1 MDKSFSP
8 SDVEPRWRARWEELG
23 VGIADS
29 TTDRPSFSIALPPPN
44 ITGALHMGHTASFS
58 VQDVLARHHR
68 MRGFEVEWC
77 PGTDHAAIAT
87 QNVIERQLD
96 AEGLTK
102 EDLGR
107 ERFQARVDAWYE
119 EYGGRIFEQM
129 RRLGYSCDWSRA
141 RFTLDPAYVR
151 AIRVV
156 FKELYD
162 AGLIY
167 RGPRIVNWCPR
178 CRSAI
183 SDEEVEWQEHTDSLV
198 RIRYPVEGGGDITIA
213 TVRPETMLG
222 DTGVA
227 VSPGDPRYAGLVGR
241 TVVLP
246 LTGRRIPIFE
256 DSAVEP
262 EFGTGALKVTP
273 AHDPTDYDIGQRHG
287 LPMIGVIALDGTM
300 DVPDLPRFHGLSV
313 NRAREE
319 VTAALRELGAV
330 VGEEEYVHSVG
341 HCDRCKGVLE
351 PLISEQW
358 WVTMGPLARPAL
370 AAVEAGEV
378 RFHPRRFANVYLEWM
393 RNIRDWCI
401 SRQLWLGH
409 AIPVS
414 TCANGHRFA
423 WIEHPDACPEC
434 GSAGLTDDPDVLDT
448 WFSSALWP
456 FAIFGWPEDTPDL
469 RRFYP
474 TDVLVTARE
483 IIFLWVARMVMTG
496 LRFTGAKPFSD
507 VIINSTILA
516 GDGSRMS
523 KSKGNVV
530 DPLDMIERYGAD
542 AVRAWAGAVGT
553 SGQDMRFDENRVAG
567 YRLFA
572 NKLWNATRL
581 LVTRLGDGERIAEAP
596 EVDPAILHPEDRWI
610 LARVAEAVAACDAA
624 VAAYRFHEVMER
636 LYDLTWRGYCDW
648 YVEMIK
654 GRLGEDADPASR
666 DAAVWTSVTV
676 LDTLL
681 RLLHP
686 FMPFVTEEC
695 AARLPGAAPTLQR
708 REWPVPP
715 SWWRQG
721 ANGAVAGV
729 ERVIE
734 LVGALRNARQQ
745 AGLSPG
751 FRERQQVTLR
761 TPDDALSSGDLRRLV
776 QALVP
781 VEVVDELSEGTEPV
795 RLVAGG
801 VEAALRTG
809 GAAVDRAQLDRQLR
823 QADGQVVRFTGQLDN
838 PRFLEGAAPEVV
850 ERTRRLLAEAIAQRD
865 TLRRLLEQG

>member
-1 MDKSFSP
+1 M
-8 SDVEPRWRARWEELG
+8 
-23 VGIADS
+23 
-29 TTDRPSFSIALPPPN
+29 
-44 ITGALHMGHTASFS
+44 
-58 VQDVLARHHR
+58 
-68 MRGFEVEWC
+68 
-77 PGTDHAAIAT
+77 
-87 QNVIERQLD
+87 
-96 AEGLTK
+96 
-102 EDLGR
+102 
-107 ERFQARVDAWYE
+107 
-119 EYGGRIFEQM
+119 
-129 RRLGYSCDWSRA
+129 
-141 RFTLDPAYVR
+141 
-151 AIRVV
+151 
-156 FKELYD
+156 
-162 AGLIY
+162 
-167 RGPRIVNWCPR
+167 
-178 CRSAI
+178 
-183 SDEEVEWQEHTDSLV
+183 
-198 RIRYPVEGGGDITIA
+198 EGGGDITIA

-227 VSPGDPRYAGLVGR
+227 VSPADPRYAGLVGR

-319 VTAALRELGAV
+319 VTTALRELGAV

-358 WVTMGPLARPAL
+358 WVTMGPLAGPAI

-378 RFHPRRFANVYLEWM
+378 RFHPRRFGAVYLDWM

-414 TCANGHRFA
+414 TCATGHRFA
-423 WIEHPDACPEC
+423 WIEHPEACPEC
-434 GSAGLTDDPDVLDT
+434 GSAELTDDPDVLDT

-456 FAIFGWPEDTPDL
+456 FAIFGWPDQTPDL

-496 LRFTGAKPFSD
+496 LRFAGAKPFSD
-507 VIINSTILA
+507 VIINSTIMA

-581 LVTRLGDGERIAEAP
+581 LVTRLGDGEGIAEAP
-596 EVDPAILHPEDRWI
+596 EVDPATLHPEDRWI
-610 LARVAEAVAACDAA
+610 LARVAETVTACDAA
-624 VAAYRFHEVMER
+624 IAAYRFHEVMER
-636 LYDLTWRGYCDW
+636 LYELTWRGYCDW

-666 DAAVWTSVTV
+666 AAAAWTSVTV
-676 LDTLL
+676 LATLL

-695 AARLPGAAPTLQR
+695 AVRLPGAAPTLQH
-708 REWPVPP
+708 REWPAPP
-715 SWWRQG
+715 S
-721 ANGAVAGV
+721 
-729 ERVIE
+729 
-734 LVGALRNARQQ
+734 
-745 AGLSPG
+745 
-751 FRERQQVTLR
+751 
-761 TPDDALSSGDLRRLV
+761 
-776 QALVP
+776 
-781 VEVVDELSEGTEPV
+781 
-795 RLVAGG
+795 
-801 VEAALRTG
+801 
-809 GAAVDRAQLDRQLR
+809 
-823 QADGQVVRFTGQLDN
+823 
-838 PRFLEGAAPEVV
+838 
-850 ERTRRLLAEAIAQRD
+850 
-865 TLRRLLEQG
+865 